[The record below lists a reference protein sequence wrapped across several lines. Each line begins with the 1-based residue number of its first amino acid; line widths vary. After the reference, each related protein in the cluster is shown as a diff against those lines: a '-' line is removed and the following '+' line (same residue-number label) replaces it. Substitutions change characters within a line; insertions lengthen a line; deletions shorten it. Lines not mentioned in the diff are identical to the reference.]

1 MEQCFADAD
10 TGWYGNGEQDV
21 IKRGVRY
28 AFVVELY
35 DASFVWRSRGD
46 HVHVEWDDGN
56 EPCSGYCRDVPEE
69 WRSSS
74 ADMAENRSVII
85 G

>member
-1 MEQCFADAD
+1 MEQCFTDAD
-10 TGWYGNGEQDV
+10 TGRYGNGEQDV

-35 DASFVWRSRGD
+35 NAAVVWRSRRD
-46 HVHVEWDDGN
+46 HVHVEWDNGN
-56 EPCSGYCRDVPEE
+56 EFSSRDVGDIFKEQ
-69 WRSSS
+69 WGCS
-74 ADMAENRSVII
+74 ADMAENRPVII